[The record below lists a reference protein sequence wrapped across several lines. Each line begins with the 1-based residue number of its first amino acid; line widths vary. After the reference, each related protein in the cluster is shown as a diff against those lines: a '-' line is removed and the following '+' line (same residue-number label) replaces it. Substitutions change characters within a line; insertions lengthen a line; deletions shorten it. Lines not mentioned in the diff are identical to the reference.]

1 MVNKSTLE
9 NLIDKWNDD
18 IKEYKSKACII
29 LLGVDLEQISDDD
42 QENENY
48 VTQEEIK
55 NAQKSIKGI
64 GVMRYLYNCHL
75 FMPKCLGYTVMKI
88 ISQKYVKTRNIV

>member
-1 MVNKSTLE
+1 MHK
-9 NLIDKWNDD
+9 
-18 IKEYKSKACII
+18 
-29 LLGVDLEQISDDD
+29 
-42 QENENY
+42 
-48 VTQEEIK
+48 
-55 NAQKSIKGI
+55 KSIKGI